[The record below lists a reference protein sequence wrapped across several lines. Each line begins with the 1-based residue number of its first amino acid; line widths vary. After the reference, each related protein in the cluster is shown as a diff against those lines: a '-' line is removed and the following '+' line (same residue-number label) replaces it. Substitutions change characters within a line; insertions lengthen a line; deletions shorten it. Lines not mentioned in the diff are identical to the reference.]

1 MLSWNKFRQG
11 WVNYISVYFTTSAFQ
26 IIKASQLKLNI
37 NSDVKKGWLLEAAPF
52 SNGLFQSLML
62 IAVNLSVMS
71 FVDWQPKHAVANSQ
85 WPVLL
90 RSLKGC
96 CMMIILIW
104 FPSQEISEDNI
115 FLLSSTI
122 IVVIGTFGVV
132 VLCVFCV
139 FLLAGFSS
147 WCVPPNSF
155 CLIRCEQKR
164 WRIGE
169 PSMRWVFL
177 WKGLKCLSD
186 TKFQIH

>member
-139 FLLAGFSS
+139 FLLAGFFIMMRTTQLFLLDSVWTEKVAYRWAFDAVS
-147 WCVPPNSF
+147 LSV
-155 CLIRCEQKR
+155 KR
-164 WRIGE
+164 A
-169 PSMRWVFL
+169 
-177 WKGLKCLSD
+177 
-186 TKFQIH
+186 

>member
-1 MLSWNKFRQG
+1 MWKRGDSWK
-11 WVNYISVYFTTSAFQ
+11 
-26 IIKASQLKLNI
+26 QLLWEWPFPELNVDCSKSKC
-37 NSDVKKGWLLEAAPF
+37 NV
-52 SNGLFQSLML
+52 
-62 IAVNLSVMS
+62 

>member
-37 NSDVKKGWLLEAAPF
+37 NSDVKRGDSWKQLLWEWPF
-52 SNGLFQSLML
+52 PELNVDCSKSKCN
-62 IAVNLSVMS
+62 V

-85 WPVLL
+85 WPALL

-139 FLLAGFSS
+139 FLLAGFFIMMRTTQLFLLDSVWTEKVAYRWAFDAVS
-147 WCVPPNSF
+147 LSV
-155 CLIRCEQKR
+155 KR
-164 WRIGE
+164 A
-169 PSMRWVFL
+169 
-177 WKGLKCLSD
+177 
-186 TKFQIH
+186 